1 MPAVE
6 RAGAAQV
13 ASWLTPR
20 ALVACML
27 GDTRFAAAALET
39 LRVPE
44 SAAAL
49 QVVQAFPEVLALAH
63 PAPPQVE
70 HDPPTGAQP
79 RPLLDHV
86 ATRMLG
92 KKLAGLEAG
101 NLAVFQSGPG
111 LSEPAFAALV
121 SITRKVLEAGLGPA
135 LRAAI
140 LHLDIAK

>member
-1 MPAVE
+1 MISRSPGPARLPRRSKPAPPAASRCTCAPAALSYSQGVDDVVSLLMPAVE

-49 QVVQAFPEVLALAH
+49 QVAQAFPEV
-63 PAPPQVE
+63 
-70 HDPPTGAQP
+70 
-79 RPLLDHV
+79 
-86 ATRMLG
+86 
-92 KKLAGLEAG
+92 
-101 NLAVFQSGPG
+101 
-111 LSEPAFAALV
+111 
-121 SITRKVLEAGLGPA
+121 
-135 LRAAI
+135 
-140 LHLDIAK
+140 